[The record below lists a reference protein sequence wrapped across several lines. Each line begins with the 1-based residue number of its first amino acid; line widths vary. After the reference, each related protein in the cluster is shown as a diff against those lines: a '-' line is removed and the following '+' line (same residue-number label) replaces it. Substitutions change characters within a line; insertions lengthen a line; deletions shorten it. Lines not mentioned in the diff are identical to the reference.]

1 MREEGEK
8 GELFFIKGGFFL
20 GAEHVLESRE
30 GGGGRKNKQ
39 KRGFLSGNCPQKE
52 EKR

>member
-1 MREEGEK
+1 MIYICEKREEK
-8 GELFFIKGGFFL
+8 GQQ
-20 GAEHVLESRE
+20 VLEPRE
-30 GGGGRKNKQ
+30 GGEGGKNKQ